1 MTQLL
6 RIAAAFLYIALL
18 LHNEPSYGQ
27 SGGEPDSQGRVIV
40 DFMGTPLLTGNEYNR
55 IIGNAVDSLSS
66 QGGHPVLEDWV
77 DSVEM
82 FLDNACFSGT
92 KDSIV
97 FYMLS
102 HEAGMA
108 GQDWQRA
115 YHSLNRLE
123 HITDSIRFEEL
134 HRQVYSL
141 GNALHKAEEE
151 DKEQNPHMGL
161 VVAIVIL
168 SAAVLAL
175 TAATF
180 TLYSKLRKQRKITSL
195 HAYISRDIEEES
207 VRQKDEIRE
216 LEGGMKRMKERQ
228 RQEERARKALA
239 VMLQQRQGGG
249 EELIGF
255 TGELLKITGELAN
268 IYYESST
275 HPETLAKRVK
285 ETLGDGLGGGKA
297 FDRIG
302 LLVEASYPGFM
313 QSLTDEFPW
322 LTDEDKFLISL
333 MICGISSSAACV
345 ILNTGLNQLNIRK
358 TRLAKKMNTQ
368 DRLSI
373 YLRDRLYNWNC
384 K

>member
-1 MTQLL
+1 M
-6 RIAAAFLYIALL
+6 RIIRTIILPALTVAALL
-18 LHNEPSYGQ
+18 LSSMLCCGQ
-27 SGGEPDSQGRVIV
+27 EGKGVSV
-40 DFMGTPLLTGNEYNR
+40 DFNGGQLLTEREYNR
-55 IIGNAVDSLSS
+55 VIKKVVDSLASE
-66 QGGHPVLEDWV
+66 GRRPVLDGWA
-77 DSVEM
+77 DSVEL
-82 FLDNACFSGT
+82 FLDNMRIGGT
-92 KDSIV
+92 EDSIV
-97 FYMLS
+97 FYVLS
-102 HEAGMA
+102 HETAVA
-108 GQDWQRA
+108 GQDWKRA
-115 YHSLNRLE
+115 YWSLSRLE
-123 HITDSIRFEEL
+123 HITDSIQFEEL
-134 HRQVYSL
+134 HRQVRSMSY
-141 GNALHKAEEE
+141 ALHQAEAEAE
-151 DKEQNPHMGL
+151 ADGQGQDSPTGYA
-161 VVAIVIL
+161 VAVILL

-175 TAATF
+175 AAVCI
-180 TLYSKLRKQRKITSL
+180 TLYSRLRKQRARTSL
-195 HAYISRDIEEES
+195 HAWISRDIEEES

-216 LEGGMKRMKERQ
+216 LEGGMRKMKERQ

-285 ETLGDGLGGGKA
+285 ETLGNGLSGGKA

-322 LTDEDKFLISL
+322 LTDDDKFLISL

-345 ILNTGLNQLNIRK
+345 ILNTDLNRLNIRK
-358 TRLAKKMNTQ
+358 TRLAKKMNTR

-373 YLRDRLYNWNC
+373 YLRDRLYNWNR

>member
-1 MTQLL
+1 MMTGS
-6 RIAAAFLYIALL
+6 ALL
-18 LHNEPSYGQ
+18 LSSMLCCGQ
-27 SGGEPDSQGRVIV
+27 EGKGVSVDFNGGQLLTEREYSRVIKK
-40 DFMGTPLLTGNEYNR
+40 
-55 IIGNAVDSLSS
+55 AVDSLASE
-66 QGGHPVLEDWV
+66 GRRPVLDGWA
-77 DSVEM
+77 DSVEL
-82 FLDNACFSGT
+82 FLDNMRIGGT
-92 KDSIV
+92 EDSIV
-97 FYMLS
+97 FYVLS
-102 HEAGMA
+102 HETAVA
-108 GQDWQRA
+108 GQDWKRA
-115 YHSLNRLE
+115 YRSLSRLE
-123 HITDSIRFEEL
+123 HITDSIQFEEL
-134 HRQVYSL
+134 HRQVRSVSH
-141 GNALHKAEEE
+141 ALHQAETEA
-151 DKEQNPHMGL
+151 DGQGQDSL
-161 VVAIVIL
+161 TGYAVAVILL
-168 SAAVLAL
+168 SAATLAL
-175 TAATF
+175 AAACV
-180 TLYSKLRKQRKITSL
+180 TLYSRLRKQRARTSM
-195 HAYISRDIEEES
+195 HAWISRDMEKES

-216 LEGGMKRMKERQ
+216 LEGGMRKMKERQ

-239 VMLQQRQGGG
+239 VMLQQRQGGS

>member
-1 MTQLL
+1 M
-6 RIAAAFLYIALL
+6 RIIRTIILPALTVAALL
-18 LHNEPSYGQ
+18 LSSMLCCGQ
-27 SGGEPDSQGRVIV
+27 EGKGVSV
-40 DFMGTPLLTGNEYNR
+40 DFNGGQLLTEREYNR
-55 IIGNAVDSLSS
+55 VIKKAVDSLASE
-66 QGGHPVLEDWV
+66 GRRPVLDGWA
-77 DSVEM
+77 DSVEL
-82 FLDNACFSGT
+82 FLDNMRIGGT
-92 KDSIV
+92 EDSIV
-97 FYMLS
+97 FYVLS
-102 HEAGMA
+102 HETAVA
-108 GQDWQRA
+108 GQDWKRA
-115 YHSLNRLE
+115 YWSLSRLE
-123 HITDSIRFEEL
+123 HITDSIQFEEL
-134 HRQVYSL
+134 HRQVRSMSY
-141 GNALHKAEEE
+141 ALHQAEAEAE
-151 DKEQNPHMGL
+151 ADGQGQDSPTGYA
-161 VVAIVIL
+161 VAVILL

-175 TAATF
+175 AAVCI
-180 TLYSKLRKQRKITSL
+180 TLYSRLRKQRARTSL
-195 HAYISRDIEEES
+195 HAWISRDIEEES

-216 LEGGMKRMKERQ
+216 LEGGMRKMKERQ

-285 ETLGDGLGGGKA
+285 ETLGNGLSGGKA

-322 LTDEDKFLISL
+322 LTDDDKFLISL

-345 ILNTGLNQLNIRK
+345 ILNTDINRLNIRK
-358 TRLAKKMNTQ
+358 TRLAKKMNTR

-373 YLRDRLYNWNC
+373 YLRDKLYNWNR

>member
-1 MTQLL
+1 M
-6 RIAAAFLYIALL
+6 
-18 LHNEPSYGQ
+18 
-27 SGGEPDSQGRVIV
+27 
-40 DFMGTPLLTGNEYNR
+40 DFMGSPLLTGNKYSR
-55 IIGNAVDSLSS
+55 IIGNAMDSLSS
-66 QGGHPVLEDWV
+66 HGRHPVLEDWV

-92 KDSIV
+92 EDSIV
-97 FYMLS
+97 FYILS
-102 HEAGMA
+102 HEAAMN

-115 YHSLNRLE
+115 YHSLKRLE

-134 HRQVYSL
+134 HRQVHSL
-141 GNALHKAEEE
+141 SNALNKAE
-151 DKEQNPHMGL
+151 DKAQNPYWGL
-161 VVAIVIL
+161 LVAIIIL
-168 SAAVLAL
+168 SAAVLVL
-175 TAATF
+175 TAVIF
-180 TLYSKLRKQRKITSL
+180 TIYGKLRKQRKITSL
-195 HAYISRDIEEES
+195 HACISRDIEEES

-216 LEGGMKRMKERQ
+216 LEGGMRKMKERQ

-285 ETLGDGLGGGKA
+285 ETLGNGLSGGKA

-322 LTDEDKFLISL
+322 LADDDKFLISL

-345 ILNTGLNQLNIRK
+345 ILNTDLNRLNIRK
-358 TRLAKKMNTQ
+358 TRLAKKMNTR

-373 YLRDRLYNWNC
+373 YLRDRLYSWNR